1 MILDDVTH
9 GVPGDDT
16 VEITVGGTAAAPT
29 ESVTV
34 DDNEIHVCESGRL
47 VWKRSSES
55 TITIADRGDP
65 TTLTN
70 SPRGHGRHTRWG
82 VSPLELRAST
92 ARKAK
97 HKAKHK
103 AELESKL
110 EASVCA
116 RCVGDR
122 SSVAQRA

>member
-16 VEITVGGTAAAPT
+16 VAI
-29 ESVTV
+29 TV

-65 TTLTN
+65 TSLTT
-70 SPRGHGRHTRWG
+70 SLRGHGRHTRWG

-110 EASVCA
+110 EASVSA

-122 SSVAQRA
+122 SVAQRA